1 MGILKNGEDGLWF
14 KHQDNL
20 KRDNEKNETRL
31 FIGFN
36 LVF

>member
-1 MGILKNGEDGLWF
+1 MEFSKWGRRTWL